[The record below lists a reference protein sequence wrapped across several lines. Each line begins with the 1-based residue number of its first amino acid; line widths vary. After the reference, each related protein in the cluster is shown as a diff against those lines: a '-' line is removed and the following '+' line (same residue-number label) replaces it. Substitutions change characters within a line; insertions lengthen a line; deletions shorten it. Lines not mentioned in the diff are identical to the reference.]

1 MHESKENHVAV
12 IAFVP
17 ESRAALLERLA
28 GEISVKYERSVTEGS
43 LVRELVE
50 LAWELFI
57 TRSIADQRACGGPEF
72 LATLR
77 TIREQ
82 MTEDCISS

>member
-1 MHESKENHVAV
+1 MHTSQENHVAV

-17 ESRAALLERLA
+17 ESRAAMLEKLA
-28 GEISVKYERSVTEGS
+28 GDISVKYERTVTESS

-57 TRSIADQRACGGPEF
+57 SRSIADQRACNGPEF
-72 LATLR
+72 LATLH
-77 TIREQ
+77 TMREQ
-82 MTEDCISS
+82 LQ